1 MRPPALWLLLLAQ
14 AVGAAA
20 QTTLD
25 QAHDAFRQGQW
36 NKAAQLFA
44 RAAAEENDPRSRA
57 EIRVKLAWTYFFALK
72 NRSKAEQTLRQA
84 LQDAPD
90 LEIIPDL
97 YTDEFVHLFNRVK
110 SQAAAPPPVAAT
122 PTLAVPRAGLSA
134 LRARLATAVDAMA
147 LEALLAE
154 AKALE
159 ASQGPATLPDLLE
172 LEADILDRLGRSSEA
187 LRLHGR
193 GQALRTASQ
202 ATPGTPVV
210 PLELIRQARQF
221 LVAGQPQNAIALL
234 QGVLDAFPSCTPAF
248 EVLAQAYL
256 EAGAFDEAYSALQ
269 TAIISSENPE
279 LYLALGELELARQRP
294 AAARDAFRK
303 AVNLDPA
310 NDRALAAAGLLAASL
325 QDYASAKDLLDQA
338 LKSNGTLFEARV
350 VRAQLALTEG
360 KTQEAISHV
369 LRALQVRPQD
379 PWATGWLGV
388 AYLAAGDA
396 QAAASRLAE
405 AAKAGQ
411 DFRLFAAEAAL
422 RVKESEKVLQLLSA
436 DDPDPQAQL
445 LRARALLAKGKAEEA
460 LELLQHLVRLFPA
473 DGGARTLLGYTQYQ
487 LGQWEAAA
495 HTLEEAEGLKGSPPR
510 VAQARRW
517 AEKAAAAQ
525 ALMNAALVP
534 PPPPP
539 RR

>member
-1 MRPPALWLLLLAQ
+1 MRQAGLWLLLLAQ

-25 QAHDAFRQGQW
+25 QAHDAFRQGRW
-36 NKAAQLFA
+36 NKAVQLFA
-44 RAAAEENDPRSRA
+44 QAAEEESDPRSRA

-84 LQDAPD
+84 LQEAPD

-97 YTDEFVHLFNRVK
+97 YTDEFVDLFNRVK
-110 SQAAAPPPVAAT
+110 SRAAAPPPVAAT
-122 PTLAVPRAGLSA
+122 PKPVVAAAGLPA
-134 LRARLATAVDAMA
+134 LRARLASAVDAMA

-159 ASQGPATLPDLLE
+159 ASQGPASFPDLLE
-172 LEADILDRLGRSSEA
+172 LEGDILDRLGRPGEA
-187 LRLHGR
+187 LRLR
-193 GQALRTASQ
+193 SRAQALRIASQ
-202 ATPGTPVV
+202 TAPGTPVV

-221 LVAGQPQNAIALL
+221 LVAGQPQDAIALL
-234 QGVLDAFPSCTPAF
+234 QGVLDALPSCTPAF

-303 AVNLDPA
+303 AINLDPA

-325 QDYASAKDLLDQA
+325 QDYASAKELLEHA

-350 VRAQLALTEG
+350 VRAQLALMEG
-360 KTQEAISHV
+360 QTQEAISHL

-396 QAAASRLAE
+396 KAAASRLEE
-405 AAKAGQ
+405 AAKPGQ

-422 RVKESEKVLQLLSA
+422 RLKDSKKVLQLLSA

-445 LRARALLAKGKAEEA
+445 LRARAFLASGQAEAA
-460 LELLQHLVRLFPA
+460 LELLQQLVRLFPA
-473 DGGARTLLGYTQYQ
+473 DGAARTLLGYTHFQ

-495 HTLEEAEGLKGSPPR
+495 RTLREAEGLKGSPPW
-510 VAQARRW
+510 VAQGRSW

-525 ALMNAALVP
+525 ALMTAALVP